1 MIMATHKNTHIELT
15 GLSQA
20 VLKKGVFSAVLHVLQ
35 CLNQICLNYFE
46 EKINY
51 HLWFTIYHL
60 WSIYDSMILMK
71 SRMSNTSPV
80 GDTEPLISCF
90 RSCRQF

>member
-51 HLWFTIYHL
+51 HL
-60 WSIYDSMILMK
+60 
-71 SRMSNTSPV
+71 
-80 GDTEPLISCF
+80 
-90 RSCRQF
+90 